1 MLCRNCDKT
10 LPANSAFCPYCG
22 AKQESSPI
30 CPKCGSPV
38 LDGALFCLKCGTY
51 IAEEKNTN
59 EMGLDFG
66 QNGKEPFYKKW
77 IAEHKQL
84 AETKRITWISEF
96 RGGYAVAVDD
106 NAPGREIRPFLVRGE
121 NAAQVVCYM
130 SWTGANLANGV
141 IERSGDCFRNG
152 TRYLSFIL
160 FKSNSMI
167 SQGEYRTILTAFTGL
182 TQSFITSGV
191 VLLVSRT
198 GKVLFASQYQENVTG
213 IADIFPLRIIGE
225 KYCLYTSPA
234 EYNKMTER
242 ERYSATSDD
251 IKTSSQQI
259 IDCDTGRSIL
269 ADVFVPKYDGDPSG
283 HFAEYFYYTDK
294 ILDKVLHVHSARDKQ
309 RCIFNRKTGSVY
321 SVGDDV
327 RYKTIHISGTKNPE
341 KYLLLRMSDIRACTG
356 LRGETESAVFEFI
369 DGNDTAV
376 ITLGRHDIENTP
388 EIVESG
394 GRLYLEVRSP
404 ETRDESGNT
413 DCANNI
419 TDIYCFEVTPEG
431 EYVRKNA
438 GRLRSGGGFM
448 DGIAHIHTDDGKAES
463 CYGAFVFRGKTL
475 VSLLKERTD
484 AGEEYDQ
491 CLLLND
497 DLKVIY
503 GFNYK
508 PHYGGQCPYGIHIFD
523 NNIYSLSSEEDEYG
537 DAKAVMKNIV
547 TKETVFSVD
556 PSQLISNA
564 NAEFGPTRICPR
576 YEFGGY
582 RVDGKPCF
590 LVGKQ
595 NRKLG
600 IMDLNGRTI
609 IPADA
614 DNYFIVSGAA
624 LGMIGDGKQHYAR
637 LPADTFLIVL
647 GGFDSDRY
655 RVCGADSGTLF
666 EGTMA
671 ELVRKYE

>member
-1 MLCRNCDKT
+1 MLCRNCDKV
-10 LPANSAFCPYCG
+10 LPADSAFCPYCG
-22 AKQESSPI
+22 AKQEAALT

-38 LDGALFCLKCGTY
+38 LEGALFCLKCGTH
-51 IAEEKNTN
+51 IAEENNTS
-59 EMGLDFG
+59 EMGLSIG
-66 QNGKEPFYKKW
+66 QSGNEPFYKKW
-77 IAEHKQL
+77 IAEHRAL

-96 RGGYAVAVDD
+96 KGNYAVAVDD
-106 NAPGREIRPFLVRGE
+106 TAPGRELRPFLVRGE
-121 NAAQVVCYM
+121 NTAETVCYM
-130 SWTGANLANGV
+130 SWTGANLSNGV
-141 IERSGDCFRNG
+141 VEGSGDCFRNG

-160 FKSNSMI
+160 FKSNSMV
-167 SQGEYRTILTAFTGL
+167 SPTEYRNILTAFTGI
-182 TQSFITSGV
+182 TQAYATSGV
-191 VLLVSRT
+191 VLLLSRT

-213 IADIFPLRIIGE
+213 IADIFPLRVIGE
-225 KYCLYTSPA
+225 RYCLYTSPT

-251 IKTSSQQI
+251 IKTASQQI
-259 IDCDTGRSIL
+259 VDCDTGRSVL

-283 HFAEYFYYTDK
+283 YFAEYFSYTDK
-294 ILDKVLHVHSARDKQ
+294 ILDKVLHVHSARDRQ
-309 RCIFNRKTGSVY
+309 RCIFNRKTGLLY
-321 SVGDDV
+321 SADDTV
-327 RYKTIHISGTKNPE
+327 RYKTVRITGSEAPE
-341 KYLLLRMSDIRACTG
+341 GYLLLRMSDIRTCAG
-356 LRGETESAVFEFI
+356 LRGETESAAFEFI
-369 DGNDTAV
+369 DGNDTVVTA
-376 ITLGRHDIENTP
+376 LGRYDIENTP

-394 GRLYLEVRSP
+394 GRLYLTVRSP
-404 ETRDESGNT
+404 ETRDDNGSTG
-413 DCANNI
+413 CANNI
-419 TDIYCFEVTPEG
+419 TDIYCFEVTAEG
-431 EYVRKNA
+431 KYERKGA
-438 GRLRSGGGFM
+438 GRLKSGGGFM
-448 DGIAHIHTDDGKAES
+448 DGIVHIHTDDGKTGS
-463 CYGAFVFRGKTL
+463 CYGAFSFRGRTL
-475 VSLLKERTD
+475 ISVLKERSD
-484 AGEEYDQ
+484 PSDEYDQ

-508 PHYGGQCPYGIHIFD
+508 PHYGDQCPYGIHIFD
-523 NNIYSLSSEEDEYG
+523 NVMYSLSSEEDEYG
-537 DAKAVMKNIV
+537 DTKAVMKNIV
-547 TKETVFSVD
+547 TKEIVFSAD

-564 NAEFGPTRICPR
+564 NAEFGKNHICPR

-582 RVDGKPCF
+582 RVGGKPCF

-614 DNYFIVSGAA
+614 DNYFIASGAA
-624 LGMIGDGKQHYAR
+624 LGTIGEGTHYAR

-671 ELVRKYE
+671 ELVQKYE